1 MRYLI
6 LTYYRKAD
14 GKIDEVMAVAR
25 NLKPRDLQTANV
37 ILDFREQRVRRCMID
52 GQAASQ
58 DWDHVVSYYYQHYTA
73 TIERLFE
80 DNGHPVS
87 ITADKPQA

>member
-6 LTYYRKAD
+6 FTYYRKAD
-14 GKIDEVMAVAR
+14 GKIDEVMSVSR

-37 ILDFREQRVRRCMID
+37 ILDFQEQRVRKCMID
-52 GQAASQ
+52 GQTASQ

-80 DNGHPVS
+80 DNGHVMS
-87 ITADKPQA
+87 IVADKPAA

>member
-14 GKIDEVMAVAR
+14 GKIDEVMALSR

-37 ILDFREQRVRRCMID
+37 ILDFREQRVIRCMID
-52 GQAASQ
+52 GQSASRN
-58 DWDHVVSYYYQHYTA
+58 WDHVVGYYYKHYA
-73 TIERLFE
+73 NTIERLFQ
-80 DNGHPVS
+80 DNGHAWSVAVDLSVS
-87 ITADKPQA
+87 